1 MSLLQA
7 VLLALVQ
14 GATEFLPVSSSAHLV
29 LLPWLLGWTDQGLA
43 FDVAVNTGTL
53 LAVIAYFRRDLA
65 RLLRGLWLCLR
76 QAERFR
82 QVLQPAL
89 RLESGLQE
97 DVAQGRLALQLLVA
111 TVPAALF
118 GLSAQ
123 RWISTAARNPVLI
136 ATTSIGFGLLLWLAD
151 WKGRRQRGMAGLGW
165 RDALLVGLVQALAL
179 IPGTSRSG
187 ITMTAALVLG
197 FDRNSAARFS
207 FLLAIPISLLAAAKT
222 ALDVARDG
230 FPSSTSWPATLLAL
244 VVSAVAAYA
253 VIGWLLAWVQR
264 QSMAVFAVYRVV
276 LGLLILALVALR

>member
-65 RLLRGLWLCLR
+65 RLLRGLGHCLR
-76 QAERFR
+76 QPGRLRKA
-82 QVLQPAL
+82 LQPAAS
-89 RLESGLQE
+89 LESRE
-97 DVAQGRLALQLLVA
+97 VDADPGRLALQLLVA

-151 WKGRRQRGMAGLGW
+151 WRGRRQRGMSGLGW
-165 RDALLVGLVQALAL
+165 RDALLVGLAQALAL

-187 ITMTAALVLG
+187 ITITAALVLG

-230 FPSSTSWPATLLAL
+230 FPASTSWPATLLAL

-276 LGLLILALVALR
+276 LGLLILAFVVLR